1 MSSFKTLGFFFLS
14 LSLLFSSLL
23 VLLSLL
29 LFAGLLLFPSLLPFS
44 RFLPFAG
51 FSPASGFS
59 LATKYDEGFSG
70 NVSYR
75 GISMTARKRTHCG
88 FHYLRYHLFNRLL
101 LN

>member
-1 MSSFKTLGFFFLS
+1 MSSFK
-14 LSLLFSSLL
+14 
-23 VLLSLL
+23 
-29 LFAGLLLFPSLLPFS
+29 PWD
-44 RFLPFAG
+44 FLPFTVITLLFLISALISAAIRW
-51 FSPASGFS
+51 FITVPQSLTVLPFLAIRWILSSQRIFASD
-59 LATKYDEGFSG
+59 KYDEGFSG